1 MIIVLKPNTPEGKI
15 TEITEVIKKLGYES
29 KVIKGIEHTVI
40 GAVGD
45 EHMHQSLDRL
55 KNFPYVQNVLPIQK
69 PYKLVSREFMSKNT
83 VVKIGKESIG
93 GGKFAFIAGPCAVES
108 YEQMHTV
115 TKDIVKAGVNIVRG
129 GAYKPRTS
137 PYAFQGLGEK
147 GLEILKAMKDEFGV
161 AIITEIVGVSYIEK
175 VAEVA
180 DCLQIGARNC
190 QNYHLLE
197 MVSKVDRPVL
207 LKRGMSTTISEWL
220 SAAEYLVVNGC
231 PNVILCERG
240 IRTFETATRSTLDVG
255 AVAVAKQESHFP
267 VMVDPSHAAGKVNL
281 VAPLARAGIAAGAD
295 GLIVEVHPDPVSALS
310 DAAQQIKSTEFA
322 DFIKS
327 VMPFIEA
334 SKKI

>member
-1 MIIVLKPNTPEGKI
+1 MIIVLKPNTPEAKI
-15 TEITEVIKKLGYES
+15 DEVTEIVKKLGYEP
-29 KVIKGIEHTVI
+29 KIIKGTEHTVI

-45 EHMHQSLDRL
+45 EHFHQSLERL
-55 KNFPYVQNVLPIQK
+55 KNYPYVQNVLPIQK
-69 PYKLVSREFMSKNT
+69 PYKLASREFSSKNT
-83 VVKIGKESIG
+83 IVKIGKESVG
-93 GGKFAFIAGPCAVES
+93 GGEFRFIAGPCAVES
-108 YEQMHTV
+108 YEQMHAA
-115 TKDIVKAGVNIVRG
+115 TKDIVEAGVNIVRG

-161 AIITEIVGVSYIEK
+161 AIITEVVGVTHIEK
-175 VAEVA
+175 VAAVA

-267 VMVDPSHAAGKVNL
+267 VMIDPSHAAGKVNL
-281 VAPLARAGIAAGAD
+281 VTPLACAGIAAGAD
-295 GLIVEVHPDPVSALS
+295 GVIVEVHPDPVSAFS
-310 DAAQQIKSTEFA
+310 DAAQQIKSSEFA

-327 VMPFIEA
+327 VMPFVKA
-334 SKKI
+334 GKKK